1 MKNHSLNQL
10 LDERKLWRGQQLRRS
25 AAASDRLSTGFSAL
39 DNALHTGGW
48 PRSGSTE
55 LLGEYGIGEL
65 WFLLPAL
72 REHLADRPMAWL
84 NPPYLPHAPALAAQG
99 LAVNKQ
105 LLVRPK
111 TLADQLW
118 AAEELLRSGAYSAVL
133 SWFNEPNLNDRQ
145 LRRLHIAALEGQC
158 WHLHFRPASLAQQ
171 ISPAPLRLNLCAAQ
185 QALQINIIKQQGGHA
200 GQQLQLARPAA
211 LYLQQSA
218 AVTWPTYNSV
228 SAAKAQTQPQALR
241 KINLLANTAIFAKAA
256 QQDSTV
262 RVSKTGSNEPPH

>member
-25 AAASDRLSTGFSAL
+25 VAAGDRLSTGFSTL
-39 DNALHTGGW
+39 DSALHIGGW

-65 WFLLPAL
+65 WLLLPAL
-72 REHLADRPMAWL
+72 REHLTDRPMAWL
-84 NPPYLPHAPALAAQG
+84 NPPYLPYTPALAAQG
-99 LAVNKQ
+99 LAVGRQ

-111 TLADQLW
+111 TLSEQLW
-118 AAEELLRSGAYSAVL
+118 AAEELLRSGAYAAVL
-133 SWFNEPNLNDRQ
+133 SWFSEPDLNDRQ

-171 ISPAPLRLNLCAAQ
+171 ISPAPLRLNLSAVK
-185 QALQINIIKQQGGHA
+185 QALQINIIKQQGGHV

-211 LYLQQSA
+211 LYLQQSC
-218 AVTWPTYNSV
+218 AVTWPVYNSTSV
-228 SAAKAQTQPQALR
+228 AKTQPHPQALR
-241 KINLLANTAIFAKAA
+241 KISLLANTGIFTSAT
-256 QQDSTV
+256 QQDNAV
-262 RVSKTGSNEPPH
+262 NVIKTGSNEPSH

>member
-1 MKNHSLNQL
+1 MKSHSLNQL

-145 LRRLHIAALEGQC
+145 LRRLHIAALEGLC

-218 AVTWPTYNSV
+218 AVTWPVYNSV